1 METLTGILDVAAVIL
16 IILAVLTF
24 LASMGGEAV
33 SMIVSPVL
41 TIAAGALM
49 GLSLLCHVE
58 DEKKREFAVAALK
71 EQNGNLLINE
81 YRDELDIFYLSA
93 TDISRNREKIQR
105 TISNLRGKS
114 EMLTND
120 QARQVLDRKIE
131 QLEKQ
136 RKRLDKVQQKL
147 EQYAYEQLLVNFA
160 GTLKSS
166 GMSVGANFSQEVQRE
181 LETVKAV
188 MAEVETISKQ

>member
-1 METLTGILDVAAVIL
+1 METLAGILDVAAVIL
-16 IILAVLTF
+16 IIFAVLTF
-24 LASMGGEAV
+24 LVSMGGEIV
-33 SMIVSPVL
+33 SMMVSPVL
-41 TIAAGALM
+41 TIAGGTLM

-93 TDISRNREKIQR
+93 TDVSRNREKIQR

-114 EMLTND
+114 EMLTNG
-120 QARQVLDRKIE
+120 QARLVLNRKIE
-131 QLEKQ
+131 QLETQKN
-136 RKRLDKVQQKL
+136 RLDTVLQKL

-160 GTLKSS
+160 KTLESS
-166 GMSVGANFSQEVQRE
+166 GMCVGADFTQEVQRE
-181 LETVKAV
+181 LDAVKAV
-188 MAEVETISKQ
+188 MAEVENISKQ